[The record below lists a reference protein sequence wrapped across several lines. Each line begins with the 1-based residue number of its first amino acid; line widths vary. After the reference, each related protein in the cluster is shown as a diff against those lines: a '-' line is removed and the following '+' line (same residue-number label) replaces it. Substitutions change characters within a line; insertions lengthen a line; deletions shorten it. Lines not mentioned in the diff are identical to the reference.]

1 MASVLELINNSPAL
15 LIFVYLAIE
24 AAKVYLPH
32 KASKDKNEEHARDE
46 ITDAVFKMYGLAKSD
61 LESDKVEIRELTRL
75 LKRANLEITLLERK
89 IAALMRVMD
98 SVLKDIPEA
107 HVKYIESMSLYKSEV
122 EELTSSVI
130 GDADFDQ
137 I

>member
-1 MASVLELINNSPAL
+1 MPSITELINQSPAIL
-15 LIFVYLAIE
+15 LLVYLFIE

-32 KASKDKNEEHARDE
+32 RAAKNKEEEHTRDE
-46 ITDAVFKMYGLAKSD
+46 VTDAVFKMYGLAKTD

-75 LKRANLEITLLERK
+75 LKRANLEITMLERK

-107 HVKYIESMSLYKSEV
+107 HVKYIESMALYKSEV
-122 EELTSSVI
+122 EELNSTI
-130 GDADFDQ
+130 NGDEDFD
-137 I
+137 

>member
-1 MASVLELINNSPAL
+1 MASILELLNNSSAV

-24 AAKVYLPH
+24 AGKVYLPH
-32 KASKDKNEEHARDE
+32 KASKDKSAEHARDE
-46 ITDAVFKMYGLAKSD
+46 ITDAVFKMYELSQSD
-61 LESDKVEIRELTRL
+61 LEHDKLETRELTRL

-98 SVLKDIPEA
+98 SVLKTIPEA
-107 HVKYIESMSLYKSEV
+107 HVEYLASMALYKKEV

-130 GDADFDQ
+130 GDKDFE
-137 I
+137 